1 VNVLSKSQQ
10 VSVIIF
16 GANGFLGSLI
26 TRKLHGSGFVV
37 LPVIRPG
44 ANKSR
49 LDELVDLKVLEVET
63 TEWQKMI
70 PKYNPNA
77 IICAQW
83 SGVSKKDRNSF
94 EIQDKNIEPI
104 MNLAIAAKESN
115 VSTFIC
121 FGSQAEV
128 KESTE
133 SIEEVFYNSATYAY
147 GVVKSKLHSQ
157 LKSLF
162 EGSNS
167 RFVWARVFSVYGPS
181 DFSDSLLVKLFES
194 EISGTEFTIS
204 NPSKFWSYLYEDD
217 FASAMKQI
225 LENIKISGCVN
236 VGNPI
241 FNQIRDI
248 VAIWDESLTYE
259 PHHFEFNQANSGLF
273 PRMGKLSSIGWK
285 PSVSLSEGVQRT
297 RTAFRKQI

>member
-1 VNVLSKSQQ
+1 VNILGKSQQ

-49 LDELVDLKVLEVET
+49 LDKLVDLKVLEVET

-133 SIEEVFYNSATYAY
+133 SIEEVFYNSSTYAY
-147 GVVKSKLHSQ
+147 GVVKSKLHFQ

-217 FASAMKQI
+217 FASAMEQI

-285 PSVSLSEGVQRT
+285 PAVSLSEGVQRT

>member
-26 TRKLHGSGFVV
+26 TRKLYSSGFEV
-37 LPVIRPG
+37 LPIIRPG

-49 LDELVDLKVLEVET
+49 LDDLVNLKVLEVET

-70 PKYNPNA
+70 AKCNPNA

-83 SGVSKKDRNSF
+83 SGVLKKDRNSF
-94 EIQDKNIEPI
+94 EIQNKNIELI
-104 MNLAIAAKESN
+104 MNLAVAAKKWN

-121 FGSQAEV
+121 LGSQAEV

-133 SIEEVFYNSATYAY
+133 TVEEVFYNSATYAY

-194 EISGTEFTIS
+194 EISGSKFTIS

-217 FASAMKQI
+217 FASAMEQI
-225 LENIKISGCVN
+225 LKNISISGCVN

-241 FNQIRDI
+241 FNQIREI
-248 VAIWDESLTYE
+248 VAIWDKSLTYE
-259 PHHFEFNQANSGLF
+259 PHHFEWKQANSGLF

-297 RTAFRKQI
+297 RTALRKHI

>member
-1 VNVLSKSQQ
+1 MNILGKSQQ

-49 LDELVDLKVLEVET
+49 LDKLVDLKVLEVET

-133 SIEEVFYNSATYAY
+133 SIEEVFYNSSTYAY
-147 GVVKSKLHSQ
+147 GVVKSKLHFQ

-217 FASAMKQI
+217 FASAMEQI

-285 PSVSLSEGVQRT
+285 PAVSLSEGVQRT

>member
-1 VNVLSKSQQ
+1 MNVLSKSQQ

-26 TRKLHGSGFVV
+26 TRKLYSSGFEV
-37 LPVIRPG
+37 LPIIRPG

-49 LDELVDLKVLEVET
+49 LDDLVNLKVLEVET

-70 PKYNPNA
+70 AKCNPNA

-83 SGVSKKDRNSF
+83 SGVLKKDRNSF
-94 EIQDKNIEPI
+94 EIQNKNIELI
-104 MNLAIAAKESN
+104 MNLAVAAKKWN

-121 FGSQAEV
+121 LGSQAEV

-133 SIEEVFYNSATYAY
+133 TVEEVFYNSATYAY

-194 EISGTEFTIS
+194 EISGSKFTIS

-217 FASAMKQI
+217 FASAMEQI
-225 LENIKISGCVN
+225 LKNISISGCVN

-241 FNQIRDI
+241 FNQIREI
-248 VAIWDESLTYE
+248 VAIWDKSLTYE
-259 PHHFEFNQANSGLF
+259 PHHFEWKQANSGLF

-297 RTAFRKQI
+297 RTALRKHI